1 MSASRQRRQTKHR
14 SSSLH
19 ADSNAIM
26 PHNISPGNT
35 VVLSCIDLRTIPEK
49 IEDLRKEMRESAVI
63 VLHRISLFA

>member
-1 MSASRQRRQTKHR
+1 
-14 SSSLH
+14 
-19 ADSNAIM
+19 M